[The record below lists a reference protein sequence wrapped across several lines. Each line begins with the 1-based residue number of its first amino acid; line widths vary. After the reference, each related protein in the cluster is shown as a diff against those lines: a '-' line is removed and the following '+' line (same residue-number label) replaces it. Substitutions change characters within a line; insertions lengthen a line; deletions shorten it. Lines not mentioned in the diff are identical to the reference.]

1 MRSKKHLVILYLIAF
16 FNVYYLDCS
25 FGQIVSSRNKL
36 FQNKNKVLVAAHRG
50 NWKEYP
56 ENSIPAIESC
66 IGTGVDIVEI
76 DVQRTKDGYFVL
88 MHDASIDRTTNGK
101 GKVSDYTLKEL
112 QRFKLKSKGDTITE
126 HKIPTLDTIL
136 KITKDKIVINI
147 DKSSGRFSEL
157 TYLIDSLNC
166 KEHVLLKGNGT
177 GDYFKN
183 LNNQD
188 TNSIYYMPLLSTKSK
203 IDSFFLVYQP
213 PLFEF
218 LLSNDSSIYSSRNF
232 LDSLEKW
239 NIKIWYNALFNSI
252 SGGHTETVDAINSWN
267 WFINHD
273 AFVIQTDYPFHLV
286 KYLSQQGLH
295 DSLYK
300 EGLFDTTQLPVL
312 DTTAINEN
320 NIRNKLPIKK
330 KKPINFHEVKKRE
343 TIYSISKKY
352 HISVSE
358 IYRLNPKLKKSGTIK
373 TGQKIRVR

>member
-1 MRSKKHLVILYLIAF
+1 M
-16 FNVYYLDCS
+16 
-25 FGQIVSSRNKL
+25 

-147 DKSSGRFSEL
+147 DKSSGRFNEL

-177 GDYFKN
+177 GDYFKK

-218 LLSNDSSIYSSRNF
+218 LLSNDSSIYSSRTF

-252 SGGHTETVDAINSWN
+252 SGGHTETVDAINSWS
-267 WFINHD
+267 WFINHG
-273 AFVIQTDYPFHLV
+273 AFVIQTDYPFHLI
-286 KYLSQQGLH
+286 KYLNQQGLH
-295 DSLYK
+295 DALNK
-300 EGLFDTTQLPVL
+300 EGFFDLTLLPVR
-312 DTTAINEN
+312 DTNAIKE
-320 NIRNKLPIKK
+320 IQISKKRSVKNKNSTIY
-330 KKPINFHEVKKRE
+330 HEVKYKE
-343 TIYSISKKY
+343 TIYSISRKY
-352 HISVSE
+352 QISVKD
-358 IYRLNPKLKKSGTIK
+358 IYRLNPKLKKRSSIK
-373 TGQKIRVR
+373 TGQKLRIS